1 MSNEELA
8 ARIQAGE
15 RELIPELW
23 EQVRRFVWMK
33 ARSRYLL
40 TDGYGGVEVE
50 DLAQSGF
57 LALLE
62 AVEDFKPEGEYKFL
76 SYLGNHLKKAFAE
89 AGGYRSLK
97 RDPLD
102 NCTSLDTPLG
112 DDPDSDTLLDLQA
125 DPADNFEDV
134 EHQVWLQQLHEALER
149 AMNDL
154 PERQR
159 DTLHRRYWKGETLR
173 DISKADGATIETV
186 RQWEK
191 RAIRSIK
198 RKRNR
203 YGLDQFLEARTP
215 YYAPIGPASF
225 NTTHTSAVEL
235 AVLKRERLEEHFVSR
250 LVKEQRFRLIKRR
263 HSKRKKRRVSDS
275 LLCCAPWGSPR
286 RGWPP
291 ISLARENHKPHLGK

>member
-62 AVEDFKPEGEYKFL
+62 AVESFEPEGEYKFL
-76 SYLGNHLKKAFAE
+76 TYLSYHLKTAFAE
-89 AGGYRSLK
+89 SGGYRSLK
-97 RDPLD
+97 RDPL
-102 NCTSLDTPLG
+102 NSCTSLDTPL
-112 DDPDSDTLLDLQA
+112 DDSQDSDTLLDLQA

-134 EHQVWLQQLHEALER
+134 EQRLWLQQLHNALER

-173 DISKADGATIETV
+173 DISKTEGVAIEAV

-191 RAIRSIK
+191 RAFRSIK

-215 YYAPIGPASF
+215 YYAPVGPSSF

-235 AVLKRERLEEHFVSR
+235 AVLKRERLEERFVSR
-250 LVKEQRFRLIKRR
+250 LVKEQHFRLIKRR
-263 HSKRKKRRVSDS
+263 HSRKKKRRVSDS
-275 LLCCAPWGSPR
+275 LLSCSPWGSPR
-286 RGWPP
+286 RG
-291 ISLARENHKPHLGK
+291 

>member
-76 SYLGNHLKKAFAE
+76 TYLGNHLKNAFAE
-89 AGGYRSLK
+89 AGGYRK
-97 RDPLD
+97 RTWNPLD
-102 NCTSLDTPLG
+102 NCASLDTPLG
-112 DDPDSDTLLDLQA
+112 DDPNGDTLLDLQA
-125 DPADNFEDV
+125 DPADPYESIERKIWLEDLRNALNLA
-134 EHQVWLQQLHEALER
+134 LQ
-149 AMNDL
+149 DL
-154 PERQR
+154 PEPER
-159 DTLHRRYWKGETLR
+159 DTLRRHYLVGETLR
-173 DISKADGATIETV
+173 DICESKGTWIETV

-191 RAIRSIK
+191 RGLRTIR
-198 RKRNR
+198 RKKKR
-203 YGLDQFLEARTP
+203 YGLEQFIEERTP
-215 YYAPIGPASF
+215 YYAKVGRDSF
-225 NTTHTSAVEL
+225 IATHTSAVEL
-235 AVLKRERLEEHFVSR
+235 AVLKRDGLEALYFSQHD
-250 LVKEQRFRLIKRR
+250 Q
-263 HSKRKKRRVSDS
+263 
-275 LLCCAPWGSPR
+275 
-286 RGWPP
+286 
-291 ISLARENHKPHLGK
+291 